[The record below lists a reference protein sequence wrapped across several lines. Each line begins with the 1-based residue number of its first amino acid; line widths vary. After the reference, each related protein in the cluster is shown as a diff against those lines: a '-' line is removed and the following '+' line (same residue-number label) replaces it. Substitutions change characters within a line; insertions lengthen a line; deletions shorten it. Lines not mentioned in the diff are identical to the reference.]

1 MSVIVGDCLLADP
14 AVLGSLVAGS
24 NVALS
29 SKFLTSSNTCREVG
43 WMDPVLWSTLSDPFL
58 EKILSY
64 LPLPLLQP
72 MRAVCMKWNHLLQ
85 LSRFLS
91 MQRDVTMQCPSYV
104 LTYNEPASWA
114 FSYFQSGPELF
125 NLRKSSLYCP
135 ISKKWFNM
143 SLDCLPCRGFYI
155 SSVNEG
161 LFCFVGYKWNTTAT
175 KREVVHGVCN
185 PATRAF
191 RVIPP
196 WDESK
201 IYNMPHFT
209 AMLVDNSTRSYKI
222 ILIDHDMRATRTYD
236 SACMAWTE
244 SGGVPSR
251 HNFPYNGRFPNQTIV
266 RGNTLV

>member
-1 MSVIVGDCLLADP
+1 MP
-14 AVLGSLVAGS
+14 GS

-175 KREVVHGVCN
+175 RREVVHGVCN